1 LKVTEGNVRQELVS
15 GPASFTLNLSSFYFG
30 YATVFVS
37 RSKHLVHHTHCPV
50 SGHNKERFKMLSQ
63 SKLKKLVVLFL
74 SFCAITLLSVTYL
87 SAKGGGGGGQDNGNG
102 VQGGRGG
109 NDGVQTGGQRGKGG
123 NTGGGNTGGDTG
135 ATGGGGGN
143 GGGGNGGGGNGGATG
158 SGKGGNGGG
167 GNGGGGHDGRG
178 LASLKTITVPGPT
191 AAELADII
199 QDKNAAIALG
209 KAFFWEMQ
217 FGSDG
222 QTACATCHFNAGAD
236 SRTTNQAD
244 PGLHRVDGNGNPAA
258 DSNTFHP
265 GFGPN
270 HALSLSDFPL
280 HTSLSDNNNIVGSQG
295 VLRNNFNDVVLG
307 QGAENETS
315 VADPVWSISD
325 GNGGTVNV
333 RRSTPRN
340 APPVI
345 NAVFNYRNFWDGRAQ
360 RTFNGVNPFGAGD
373 PSAHLL
379 QVDPS
384 NPNATVDVTLRLSNS
399 SLASQSVGPP
409 GSDVEMSATGRPFVK
424 IGKKMLMLT
433 PLALQQVAPDDS
445 VLGALSA
452 APANG
457 LNTTYVSMIQAA
469 FQPKWWSSSIV
480 VDANSNVLFNGA
492 PQNTDEY
499 SQMEYNFSMFWGV
512 AIQMYESTLVAD
524 SSRFDQYM
532 EGNRSALTS
541 LEQLGLNR
549 FEGKGGCI
557 NCHNGAEFTDA
568 TVSNVLHHGGSV
580 VEQLPGGRWHDIGFH
595 NIGVRPTDDDLGI
608 AASDPSGLASLSM
621 AQLASM
627 GQVSGTSVPAG
638 APVSVSGAVKTP
650 GLRNVELTAPFFVN
664 GGQATLEQVVDF
676 YSHRGDFPS
685 ADMDPNLERASFGP
699 LDKLAVVAFLK
710 SLTDER
716 VRSQSAPFDHP
727 SLTVPNGGVVT
738 NGVLTEQTITI
749 PATGAAGGAPMA
761 KFCDSLVGA
770 SPQACQ

>member
-1 LKVTEGNVRQELVS
+1 
-15 GPASFTLNLSSFYFG
+15 
-30 YATVFVS
+30 
-37 RSKHLVHHTHCPV
+37 
-50 SGHNKERFKMLSQ
+50 MLSQ
-63 SKLKKLVVLFL
+63 SKLKKLVTLIL
-74 SFCAITLLSVTYL
+74 SLCVITLLSVTYL

-102 VQGGRGG
+102 VLGS
-109 NDGVQTGGQRGKGG
+109 KGG
-123 NTGGGNTGGDTG
+123 NGGIQASGQKGKGANGGGGGDTG
-135 ATGGGGGN
+135 GGVNAGGGN
-143 GGGGNGGGGNGGATG
+143 GGGGNNGGGTG
-158 SGKGGNGGG
+158 SGKGGNGGGGNNGGGGGNKGG

-191 AAELADII
+191 AAELADLI
-199 QDKNAAIALG
+199 QDKNATIALG

-236 SRTTNQAD
+236 SRTMNQAD
-244 PGLHRVDGNGNPAA
+244 PGLRRVDGNGNPAV
-258 DSNTFHP
+258 DSNTFFA

-270 HALSLSDFPL
+270 HALSLTDFPL
-280 HTSLSDNNNIVGSQG
+280 HTSTRDNNNIVGSQG

-325 GNGGTVNV
+325 GNGGMVNV

-373 PSAHLL
+373 PNAKLIS
-379 QVDPS
+379 VDPS
-384 NPNATVDVTLRLSNS
+384 NPTSTIEVTLRLSNS
-399 SLASQSVGPP
+399 SLASQAVGPP

-424 IGKKMLMLT
+424 MGKKMLMLT

-445 VLGALSA
+445 VLGTLSA
-452 APANG
+452 APGNG
-457 LNTTYVSMIQAA
+457 LNTTYISMIQAA
-469 FQPKWWSSSIV
+469 FQPKWWSSNVV
-480 VDANSNVLFNGA
+480 VDANSNILFNGT
-492 PQNTDEY
+492 PENTDEY

-512 AIQMYESTLVAD
+512 AIQMYESTLVSD
-524 SSRFDQYM
+524 SSRFDQFM

-549 FEGKGGCI
+549 FEGKGGCM

-568 TVSNVLHHGGSV
+568 TISNVTSKGSV
-580 VEQLPGGRWHDIGFH
+580 VEQLPGGRWHDVGFH
-595 NIGVRPTDDDLGI
+595 NIGVRPTDDDMGI
-608 AASDPSGLASLSM
+608 AASDPSGLASLSV

-627 GQVSGTSVPAG
+627 GQVSGTQVPAG
-638 APVSVSGAVKTP
+638 APVAVSGAVKTP
-650 GLRNVELTAPFFVN
+650 SLRNVELTAPFFVN
-664 GGQATLEQVVDF
+664 GGQATLGQVVDF

-685 ADMDPNLERASFGP
+685 VDMDPNLERASFGP
-699 LDKLAVVAFLK
+699 LDKIAVVAFLK
-710 SLTDER
+710 TLTDER

-727 SLTVPNGGVVT
+727 SLTVPNGGTVT
-738 NGVLTEQTITI
+738 DGVLTEQTITI
-749 PATGAAGGAPMA
+749 PATGAAGGASLA
-761 KFCDSLVGA
+761 KFCDSLAGA
-770 SPQACQ
+770 SSQACQ

>member
-1 LKVTEGNVRQELVS
+1 
-15 GPASFTLNLSSFYFG
+15 
-30 YATVFVS
+30 
-37 RSKHLVHHTHCPV
+37 
-50 SGHNKERFKMLSQ
+50 MLSQ
-63 SKLKKLVVLFL
+63 GKLKKLVVLIL
-74 SFCAITLLSVTYL
+74 SLCAITLLSVTYL
-87 SAKGGGGGGQDNGNG
+87 SAKGGSGGGGNDNGGNG
-102 VQGGRGG
+102 GGGRGG
-109 NDGVQTGGQRGKGG
+109 NSGGGLQVGGQKGKGG
-123 NTGGGNTGGDTG
+123 N
-135 ATGGGGGN
+135 GGGGGDN
-143 GGGGNGGGGNGGATG
+143 GGGGNGGSGNGGGTG
-158 SGKGGNGGG
+158 SGKGSNGGGGNGGNGGGGKG

-178 LASLKTITVPGPT
+178 LASLKTVTVPGPT
-191 AAELADII
+191 AAELADLIK
-199 QDKNAAIALG
+199 DKNAAIALG

-236 SRTTNQAD
+236 SRTMNQAD
-244 PGLHRVDGNGNPAA
+244 PGLRRVDGNGNPSA
-258 DSNTFHP
+258 DSTTFHA

-280 HTSLSDNNNIVGSQG
+280 HTSTRDNNNIVGSQG
-295 VLRNNFNDVVLG
+295 VFRYNFNDVVVG
-307 QGAENETS
+307 QAAENETS
-315 VADPVWSISD
+315 AADPVWSISD
-325 GNGGTVNV
+325 GNGGMVNV

-373 PSAHLL
+373 PNARLIS
-379 QVDPS
+379 VDPS
-384 NPNATVDVTLRLSNS
+384 NPNATIEVTLRLSNS
-399 SLASQSVGPP
+399 ALASQAVGPP

-424 IGKKMLMLT
+424 MGKKMLMLT

-445 VLGALSA
+445 VLGSLSA

-469 FQPKWWSSSIV
+469 FLPKWWSSNVV

-492 PQNTDEY
+492 PQNTNEY

-524 SSRFDQYM
+524 NSRFDQFM
-532 EGNRSALTS
+532 EGSRSALTS

-568 TVSNVLHHGGSV
+568 SVSNVTSKGSV

-595 NIGVRPTDDDLGI
+595 NIGVRPTDDDMGI
-608 AASDPSGLASLSM
+608 AASDPSGLASLSV

-627 GQVSGTSVPAG
+627 GQVTGTSIPAG
-638 APVSVSGAVKTP
+638 APVSVAGAVKTP
-650 GLRNVELTAPFFVN
+650 GLRNVELTAPFFLN
-664 GGQATLEQVVDF
+664 GGQATLSQVVDF
-676 YSHRGDFPS
+676 YSHHGDFPS

-716 VRSQSAPFDHP
+716 VRNQSAPFDHP

-738 NGVLTEQTITI
+738 NGILTEQTITI
-749 PATGAAGGAPMA
+749 PATGSAGGAPMA
-761 KFCDSLVGA
+761 KFCDSLAGA
-770 SPQACQ
+770 SAQACQ

>member
-1 LKVTEGNVRQELVS
+1 M
-15 GPASFTLNLSSFYFG
+15 
-30 YATVFVS
+30 
-37 RSKHLVHHTHCPV
+37 HCPV
-50 SGHNKERFKMLSQ
+50 SGAQQGALQMLSQ
-63 SKLKKLVVLFL
+63 NKLKKLVVLML
-74 SFCAITLLSVTYL
+74 SLCAITLLSVTYL
-87 SAKGGGGGGQDNGNG
+87 SAKGGGGGGGQDNGNG
-102 VQGGRGG
+102 GQGGRGG
-109 NDGVQTGGQRGKGG
+109 NGGLQASGQKGKGG
-123 NTGGGNTGGDTG
+123 NGGGGGD
-135 ATGGGGGN
+135 TGGGGGN
-143 GGGGNGGGGNGGATG
+143 NGGGTG

-167 GNGGGGHDGRG
+167 GKGGNGKGGNGGGHDGRG

-191 AAELADII
+191 AAELADLI

-222 QTACATCHFNAGAD
+222 QTACATCHSNAGAD
-236 SRTTNQAD
+236 SRTMNQAD
-244 PGLHRVDGNGNPAA
+244 PGLRRVDGNGNPAA
-258 DSNTFHP
+258 DSNTFFA

-280 HTSLSDNNNIVGSQG
+280 HTSARDNNNIVGSQG
-295 VLRNNFNDVVLG
+295 VFRYNFNDVVLG

-325 GNGGTVNV
+325 GNGGMLNV

-340 APPVI
+340 APSVI

-373 PSAHLL
+373 PNAHLL
-379 QVDPS
+379 QVDPN
-384 NPNATVDVTLRLSNS
+384 NPASTIEVTLRLSNS

-409 GSDVEMSATGRPFVK
+409 GSDVEMSAAGRPFVK
-424 IGKKMLMLT
+424 IGKKMLTVT

-445 VLGALSA
+445 VLGSLSA
-452 APANG
+452 APGNG

-469 FQPKWWSSSIV
+469 FLPKWWSSSVV
-480 VDANSNVLFNGA
+480 VDANSSILFNGT

-512 AIQMYESTLVAD
+512 AIQMYESTLVSD
-524 SSRFDQYM
+524 SSRFDQFM

-595 NIGVRPTDDDLGI
+595 NIGVRPTDDDMGI
-608 AASDPSGLASLSM
+608 AASDPSGLASLSV

-627 GQVSGTSVPAG
+627 GQVSGTQVPAG
-638 APVSVSGAVKTP
+638 APVSVGGAVKTP
-650 GLRNVELTAPFFVN
+650 SLRNVELTAPFFVN
-664 GGQATLEQVVDF
+664 GGQATLGQVVDF

-685 ADMDPNLERASFGP
+685 VDMDPNLERASFGP
-699 LDKLAVVAFLK
+699 LDKIAVVAFLK

-727 SLTVPNGGVVT
+727 SITVPNGGTVT

-749 PATGAAGGAPMA
+749 PATGAGGGAPMA
-761 KFCDSLVGA
+761 KFCDSLAGGP
-770 SPQACQ
+770 SSACQ

>member
-1 LKVTEGNVRQELVS
+1 M
-15 GPASFTLNLSSFYFG
+15 
-30 YATVFVS
+30 
-37 RSKHLVHHTHCPV
+37 HCPV
-50 SGHNKERFKMLSQ
+50 SGAQQGALQMLSQ
-63 SKLKKLVVLFL
+63 NKLKKLVVLML
-74 SFCAITLLSVTYL
+74 SLCAITLLSVTYL
-87 SAKGGGGGGQDNGNG
+87 SAKGGGGGGGQDNGNG
-102 VQGGRGG
+102 GQGGRGG
-109 NDGVQTGGQRGKGG
+109 NGGLQASGQKGK
-123 NTGGGNTGGDTG
+123 
-135 ATGGGGGN
+135 GGN
-143 GGGGNGGGGNGGATG
+143 GGGGGGNNGGGTG

-167 GNGGGGHDGRG
+167 GKGGNGKGGNGGGHDGRG

-191 AAELADII
+191 AAELADLI

-222 QTACATCHFNAGAD
+222 QTACATCHSNAGAD
-236 SRTTNQAD
+236 SRTMNQAD
-244 PGLHRVDGNGNPAA
+244 PGLRRVDGNGNPAA
-258 DSNTFHP
+258 DSNTFFA

-280 HTSLSDNNNIVGSQG
+280 HTSARDNNNIVGSQG
-295 VLRNNFNDVVLG
+295 VFRYNFNDVVLG

-315 VADPVWSISD
+315 VADLVWSISD
-325 GNGGTVNV
+325 GNGGMLNV

-340 APPVI
+340 APSVI

-373 PSAHLL
+373 PNAHLL
-379 QVDPS
+379 QVDPN
-384 NPNATVDVTLRLSNS
+384 NPASTIDVTLRLSNS

-409 GSDVEMSATGRPFVK
+409 GSDVEMSAAGRPFVK
-424 IGKKMLMLT
+424 IGKKMLTVT

-445 VLGALSA
+445 VLGSLSA
-452 APANG
+452 APGNG

-469 FQPKWWSSSIV
+469 FLPKWWSSNVV
-480 VDANSNVLFNGA
+480 VDANSNVLFNGT

-512 AIQMYESTLVAD
+512 AIQMYESTLVSD
-524 SSRFDQYM
+524 SSRFDQFM

-595 NIGVRPTDDDLGI
+595 NIGVRPTDDDMGI
-608 AASDPSGLASLSM
+608 AASDPSGLASLSV

-627 GQVSGTSVPAG
+627 GQVSGTQVPAG
-638 APVSVSGAVKTP
+638 APVSVGGAVKTP
-650 GLRNVELTAPFFVN
+650 SLRNVELTAPFFVN
-664 GGQATLEQVVDF
+664 GGQATLGQVVDF

-685 ADMDPNLERASFGP
+685 VDMDPNLERASFGP
-699 LDKLAVVAFLK
+699 LDKIAVVAFLK

-727 SLTVPNGGVVT
+727 SITVPNGGTVT

-749 PATGAAGGAPMA
+749 PATGAGGGAPMA
-761 KFCDSLVGA
+761 KFCDSLAGGP
-770 SPQACQ
+770 SSACQ

>member
-1 LKVTEGNVRQELVS
+1 
-15 GPASFTLNLSSFYFG
+15 
-30 YATVFVS
+30 
-37 RSKHLVHHTHCPV
+37 
-50 SGHNKERFKMLSQ
+50 MLSQ
-63 SKLKKLVVLFL
+63 SKLKKLVVLIL
-74 SFCAITLLSVTYL
+74 SLCAITLLSVTYL
-87 SAKGGGGGGQDNGNG
+87 SAKGGGGGGGQDGGNG
-102 VQGGRGG
+102 GQGGRGG
-109 NDGVQTGGQRGKGG
+109 NDGGGIGLQAGGQRGKGANAG
-123 NTGGGNTGGDTG
+123 GGGGGNIGGTGSGK
-135 ATGGGGGN
+135 GGN
-143 GGGGNGGGGNGGATG
+143 GGGGNNGGGGGNRGGGNGG
-158 SGKGGNGGG
+158 GGNGGG

-191 AAELADII
+191 AAELANLI

-244 PGLHRVDGNGNPAA
+244 PGLRRVDGNGNPAA
-258 DSNTFHP
+258 DSTTFYP

-280 HTSLSDNNNIVGSQG
+280 HTSFRDNNNIVGSQG

-307 QGAENETS
+307 QAAENETS

-373 PSAHLL
+373 PNAKLIS
-379 QVDPS
+379 VDPS
-384 NPNATVDVTLRLSNS
+384 NPNATIEVTLRLSNS

-457 LNTTYVSMIQAA
+457 LNTTYISMIQAA
-469 FQPKWWSSSIV
+469 FQPKWWSSNVV
-480 VDANSNVLFNGA
+480 VDANSNALFNGT

-512 AIQMYESTLVAD
+512 AIQMYESTLVSD
-524 SSRFDQYM
+524 SSRFDQFM

-568 TVSNVLHHGGSV
+568 TISNVLHHAGSV

-608 AASDPSGLASLSM
+608 AASDPSGLASLSV

-650 GLRNVELTAPFFVN
+650 GLRNVELTAPFFLN

-685 ADMDPNLERASFGP
+685 ADMDPNLERASFGT

-727 SLTVPNGGVVT
+727 SITVPNGGVVT

-749 PATGAAGGAPMA
+749 PATGAAGGAPLA
-761 KFCDSLVGA
+761 KFCDSLAGA

>member
-1 LKVTEGNVRQELVS
+1 
-15 GPASFTLNLSSFYFG
+15 
-30 YATVFVS
+30 
-37 RSKHLVHHTHCPV
+37 
-50 SGHNKERFKMLSQ
+50 MLSQ
-63 SKLKKLVVLFL
+63 GKLKKLVVLML
-74 SFCAITLLSVTYL
+74 SLCAITLFSVTYL
-87 SAKGGGGGGQDNGNG
+87 SAKGGSGGGGQDGGNG
-102 VQGGRGG
+102 GQGGRGG
-109 NDGVQTGGQRGKGG
+109 NGGGQASGQKGKGG
-123 NTGGGNTGGDTG
+123 N
-135 ATGGGGGN
+135 GGGGGDN
-143 GGGGNGGGGNGGATG
+143 GGGGNGGGTG

-167 GNGGGGHDGRG
+167 GNGGGRKGGNGGGHDGRG

-191 AAELADII
+191 AAELADLI

-244 PGLHRVDGNGNPAA
+244 PGLRRVDGNGNPAA
-258 DSNTFHP
+258 DSTTFHA

-280 HTSLSDNNNIVGSQG
+280 HTSLRDNNNIVGSQG
-295 VLRNNFNDVVLG
+295 VFRNNFNDVVLG
-307 QGAENETS
+307 QAAENETS

-325 GNGGTVNV
+325 GNGGMVNV

-373 PSAHLL
+373 PNAKLIS
-379 QVDPS
+379 VDPS
-384 NPNATVDVTLRLSNS
+384 NPSSTIEVTLRLSNS
-399 SLASQSVGPP
+399 SLASQAVGPP

-424 IGKKMLMLT
+424 MGKKMLTLT

-445 VLGALSA
+445 VLGSLSA
-452 APANG
+452 APGNG
-457 LNTTYVSMIQAA
+457 LNTTYISMIKAA
-469 FQPKWWSSSIV
+469 FLPKWWSSNVV
-480 VDANSNVLFNGA
+480 VDANSNILFNGS
-492 PQNTDEY
+492 PQNTNEY

-512 AIQMYESTLVAD
+512 AIEMYESTLVSD
-524 SSRFDQYM
+524 SSRFDQFM

-568 TVSNVLHHGGSV
+568 TVSNVTSKGSV

-608 AASDPSGLASLSM
+608 AASDPSGLASLSV

-664 GGQATLEQVVDF
+664 GGQATLSQVVDF

-685 ADMDPNLERASFGP
+685 VDMDPNLERASFGT

-716 VRSQSAPFDHP
+716 VRNQSAPFDHP
-727 SLTVPNGGVVT
+727 SLTVPNGATVT
-738 NGVLTEQTITI
+738 NGILTEQTITI
-749 PATGAAGGAPMA
+749 PATGSAGGAPMA
-761 KFCDSLVGA
+761 KFCDSLAGG
-770 SPQACQ
+770 SSSACQ

>member
-1 LKVTEGNVRQELVS
+1 
-15 GPASFTLNLSSFYFG
+15 
-30 YATVFVS
+30 
-37 RSKHLVHHTHCPV
+37 
-50 SGHNKERFKMLSQ
+50 MLSQ
-63 SKLKKLVVLFL
+63 SKLKKLVVLLL
-74 SFCAITLLSVTYL
+74 SLCAITLFSVTYL
-87 SAKGGGGGGQDNGNG
+87 SAKGGGGGGQDGGGN
-102 VQGGRGG
+102 QGGRGG
-109 NDGVQTGGQRGKGG
+109 NGGQGAGGQASGQKGK
-123 NTGGGNTGGDTG
+123 
-135 ATGGGGGN
+135 GGN
-143 GGGGNGGGGNGGATG
+143 GGGGGDAGGGTGSGKGGNGGGTG
-158 SGKGGNGGG
+158 SGGNGGGGKGGNGGG

-191 AAELADII
+191 AAELANLI

-236 SRTTNQAD
+236 SRTGNQTD
-244 PGLHRVDGNGNPAA
+244 PGLRRVDGNGNPAA
-258 DSNTFHP
+258 DSNTFHS

-280 HTSLSDNNNIVGSQG
+280 HTSTRDNNNIVGSQG
-295 VLRNNFNDVVLG
+295 VFRFNFNDVVLG
-307 QGAENETS
+307 QAAENETS
-315 VADPVWSISD
+315 VADSVWSVSD
-325 GNGGTVNV
+325 GNGGMLNV

-379 QVDPS
+379 QVDPG

-399 SLASQSVGPP
+399 SLASQAVGPP

-424 IGKKMLMLT
+424 MGKKMLMLT
-433 PLALQQVAPDDS
+433 PLALQQVASDDS
-445 VLGALSA
+445 VLGSLSA
-452 APANG
+452 APGNG
-457 LNTTYVSMIQAA
+457 LNANYVSMIKAA
-469 FQPKWWSSSIV
+469 FLPKWWSSNVV
-480 VDANSNVLFNGA
+480 VDANSNILFNGS

-512 AIQMYESTLVAD
+512 AIQMYESTLVSD
-524 SSRFDQYM
+524 SSRFDQFM

-580 VEQLPGGRWHDIGFH
+580 VEQLPGGRWHDVGFH
-595 NIGVRPTDDDLGI
+595 NIGVRPTTDDMGI
-608 AASDPSGLASLSM
+608 AASDPSGLASLSV

-627 GQVSGTSVPAG
+627 GQVSGTAVPAG
-638 APVSVSGAVKTP
+638 APVSVGGAVKTP
-650 GLRNVELTAPFFVN
+650 GLRNVELTGPFFLN
-664 GGQATLEQVVDF
+664 GGQATLGQVVDF

-685 ADMDPNLERASFGP
+685 VDMDPNLERASFGP

-727 SLTVPNGGVVT
+727 SLTIPNGGLVN
-738 NGVLTEQTITI
+738 NGVLTEQLITI
-749 PATGAAGGAPMA
+749 PATGAAGGAPLA
-761 KFCDSLVGA
+761 RFCDSLAGA
-770 SPQACQ
+770 SPQQCQ